1 MVMDRYPSRLKR
13 LRSLMRKAGLPSL
26 LVSHTSN
33 VTYLTGFTGDS
44 SYLWVGSSEEI
55 LISDGRYTT
64 QLEEE
69 CPGLRVHLR
78 KVGERMASAT
88 STALAAVKPATIGIE
103 AGTMTVAVR
112 DELAEK
118 LPKAALAAAA
128 DLVEQLRQIK
138 DKEEIASIRVAVEQA
153 ERAFRL
159 VSAGVRGDAT
169 EKQIADQF
177 EAALRHFGA
186 TGSCFPPIIAAGARS
201 ALPHARASEASIAGA
216 EFVLIDWGA
225 RNGLYVSDL
234 TRLWVTAKISPKLER
249 VYRVV
254 FEANRAA
261 IAAIRPGATAQQ
273 IDAVARGVIHDAG
286 FGANFTHGL
295 GHGIGLDVHEEPRL
309 SSTNQRPL
317 EPGMVLT
324 IEPGVYLPGWGG
336 VRLEDD
342 VLVTKSGAE
351 VLSTLPK
358 SLESMT
364 LNL

>member
-1 MVMDRYPSRLKR
+1 MDRHQTRLKR
-13 LRSLMRKAGLPSL
+13 LRAAMRKEHLASL
-26 LVSHTSN
+26 LVSNVSN

-44 SYLWVGSSEEI
+44 SYLWVGPDEEI

-78 KVGERMASAT
+78 KVGEKMANAAAA
-88 STALAAVKPATIGIE
+88 ALAAVKPSEVGIE
-103 AGTMTVAVR
+103 AGAMTVEVR
-112 DELAEK
+112 DQLAEK
-118 LPKAALAAAA
+118 LAKTSLKSTT
-128 DLVEQLRQIK
+128 DLVERLRQVK
-138 DKEEIASIRVAVEQA
+138 DKEEIAAIRVAVDQA

-159 VSAGVRGDAT
+159 VQAGVRPDAT
-169 EKQIADQF
+169 EKSIADQF

-186 TGSCFPPIIAAGARS
+186 SGSCFPPIIAAGPRS
-201 ALPHARASEASIAGA
+201 ALPHARATTASIDGA
-216 EFVLIDWGA
+216 EFVLVDWGA

-234 TRLWVTAKISPKLER
+234 TRLWVTARISPKLER

-261 IAAIRPGATAQQ
+261 IAAIRPGATAQEV
-273 IDAVARGVIHDAG
+273 DSVARGVIHDAG
-286 FGANFTHGL
+286 FGAHFTHGL

-309 SSTNQRPL
+309 SSTNTRPL
-317 EPGMVLT
+317 EPGMVIT

-342 VLVTKSGAE
+342 VLVTKTGAE

-358 SLESMT
+358 TLEGMMLSL
-364 LNL
+364 

>member
-1 MVMDRYPSRLKR
+1 MERYQSRLKR
-13 LRSLMRKAGLPSL
+13 LRALMRKEHLASL
-26 LVSHTSN
+26 LVSNTFN

-44 SYLWVGSSEEI
+44 SFLWVGPDDEI

-69 CPGLRVHLR
+69 CPDLRVHLR
-78 KVGERMASAT
+78 KVGQRIAEASAV
-88 STALAAVKPATIGIE
+88 ALASAKLAVIGIE

-112 DELAEK
+112 DQLAEG
-118 LPKAALAAAA
+118 LAKTKFMPTS

-138 DKEEIASIRVAVEQA
+138 DKEEIAAIRVAVEQA

-159 VSAGVRGDAT
+159 VQAGARAEAT
-169 EKQIADQF
+169 EKQLADEL
-177 EAALRHFGA
+177 EAALRRFGA
-186 TGSCFPPIIAAGARS
+186 TCSSFAPIIAAGPRS
-201 ALPHARASEASIAGA
+201 ALPHARATEAPIAGA
-216 EFVLIDWGA
+216 EFVLLDWGA

-234 TRLWVTAKISPKLER
+234 TRLWVTGRISPKLER

-261 IAAIRPGATAQQ
+261 IAAIRPGATAQEV
-273 IDAVARGVIHDAG
+273 DSVARGVIHDAG

-295 GHGIGLDVHEEPRL
+295 GHGIGLEVHEDPRL
-309 SSTNQRPL
+309 SSTNKRPL

-324 IEPGVYLPGWGG
+324 IEPGIYLPGWGG
-336 VRLEDD
+336 IRLEDD

-358 SLESMT
+358 TLEALTVT
-364 LNL
+364 L